1 VAFSFVLGDVGYDAP
16 MLRAVLLSLS
26 LAFSFGCESYAR
38 FRADG
43 TAVFRGTVY
52 GDGEASFLR
61 RGFPAGSVAEILF
74 DPDAAQRAS
83 AGSIT
88 VTTPEDVAVLDA
100 VTLETIQPLAHDML
114 SEYSFPGAGRIQNFL
129 FLARPT
135 EGPLM
140 GREVMVFLSL
150 MESGEMELRVI
161 AGTGDEAHGDVFGV
175 FRLRRT
181 AT

>member
-1 VAFSFVLGDVGYDAP
+1 
-16 MLRAVLLSLS
+16 MLRALMLSLLLSLS
-26 LAFSFGCESYAR
+26 LGCESYER

-43 TAVFRGTVY
+43 ATVFRGSVY
-52 GDGEASFLR
+52 GDGEASFVR
-61 RGFPAGSVAEILF
+61 RGFPAACVAEVIF
-74 DPDAAQRAS
+74 DPDAAQRVT

-88 VTTPEDVAVLDA
+88 VTTPDDVRILDT
-100 VTLETIQPLAHDML
+100 VMLETIQPLAHDML

-135 EGPLM
+135 EGPLT

-161 AGTGDEAHGDVFGV
+161 AGTGDESRGDVFGV